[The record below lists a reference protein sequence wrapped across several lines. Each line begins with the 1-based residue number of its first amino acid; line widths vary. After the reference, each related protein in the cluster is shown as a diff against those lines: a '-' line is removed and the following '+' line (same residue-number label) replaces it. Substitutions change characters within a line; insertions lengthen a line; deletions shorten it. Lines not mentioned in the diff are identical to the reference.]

1 MNAAKAASRMR
12 SRTAV
17 SSPPFWRRLDIDVA
31 IALSLTTLVPYRTIT
46 SVWYRMVPTHDD
58 FARNQRSSTMKIEM
72 SYLLLAFATVL
83 APLARGQ
90 STPPQPKI
98 TGVLTILSP
107 KPGVTPEQ
115 VMKIMPAE
123 IRATVPLYLDGKI
136 QQWFTRG
143 DGRGVILI
151 LNCKDVAEARA
162 LIESLPLAKENLMDE
177 QFIPVGPLLP
187 LGILLRDSP
196 TNK

>member
-1 MNAAKAASRMR
+1 
-12 SRTAV
+12 
-17 SSPPFWRRLDIDVA
+17 
-31 IALSLTTLVPYRTIT
+31 
-46 SVWYRMVPTHDD
+46 
-58 FARNQRSSTMKIEM
+58 MKIEM
-72 SYLLLAFATVL
+72 LYSLMAFATVL

-98 TGVLTILSP
+98 TGVLVMLSP
-107 KPGVTPEQ
+107 KPGVTLEQ

-143 DGRGVILI
+143 DGKGVIFL
-151 LNCKDVAEARA
+151 LNCKDAAEARA
-162 LIESLPLAKENLMDE
+162 VIESLPLSKENLMDE

>member
-1 MNAAKAASRMR
+1 MN
-12 SRTAV
+12 
-17 SSPPFWRRLDIDVA
+17 
-31 IALSLTTLVPYRTIT
+31 
-46 SVWYRMVPTHDD
+46 
-58 FARNQRSSTMKIEM
+58 IEM
-72 SYLLLAFATVL
+72 SYLLPLAFATVL
-83 APLARGQ
+83 APMARGQ

-107 KPGVTPEQ
+107 KPGATPEQ
-115 VMKIMPAE
+115 IMKTMPEE

-143 DGRGVILI
+143 DGRGVIFI

-162 LIESLPLAKENLMDE
+162 LMESLPLSKANLVDE
-177 QFIPVGPLLP
+177 QFIPIGPLLP

-196 TNK
+196 ANK

>member
-1 MNAAKAASRMR
+1 
-12 SRTAV
+12 
-17 SSPPFWRRLDIDVA
+17 
-31 IALSLTTLVPYRTIT
+31 
-46 SVWYRMVPTHDD
+46 
-58 FARNQRSSTMKIEM
+58 MKIEM
-72 SYLLLAFATVL
+72 FYLLLGFATVL
-83 APLARGQ
+83 AHLVKGQ
-90 STPPQPKI
+90 STLPQPKI
-98 TGVLTILSP
+98 TGVLTILTQ
-107 KPGVTPEQ
+107 KPGVTVEQ
-115 VMKIMPAE
+115 IMKIMPAE

-143 DGRGVILI
+143 DGKGVIFL

-162 LIESLPLAKENLMDE
+162 LIESLPLSKESLVDE

>member
-1 MNAAKAASRMR
+1 
-12 SRTAV
+12 
-17 SSPPFWRRLDIDVA
+17 
-31 IALSLTTLVPYRTIT
+31 
-46 SVWYRMVPTHDD
+46 
-58 FARNQRSSTMKIEM
+58 MKLQM
-72 SYLLLAFATVL
+72 FYLLLTFAAVL
-83 APLARGQ
+83 ATLAQGQ

-98 TGVLTILSP
+98 TGVLAILSP
-107 KPGVTPEQ
+107 KPRVTVEQ

-143 DGRGVILI
+143 DGRGVIFI
-151 LNCKDVAEARA
+151 LNCKDIEEARA
-162 LIESLPLAKENLMDE
+162 LIENLPLSKENLVDE

-196 TNK
+196 ANK